1 MQRKFQ
7 NMAAALLATAFVVLP
22 AMASAQLTPDS
33 TGLKTAAAR
42 TGLSTSCSGTDCLT
56 IIVGNTI
63 NVVLGFLGIVL
74 FAMLVYAG
82 WQWMTAGG
90 DSKQVQE
97 AKARIFNAIAGL
109 VIIAASYAIAT
120 FVLSSLASLTAGGVA
135 SGGAVG
141 ATCSTNGDCPSVT
154 CPATAGSAA
163 HVAPGQCL
171 GGECG
176 NPGC

>member
-42 TGLSTSCSGTDCLT
+42 TGLATSCSGTDCLT

-120 FVLSSLASLTAGGVA
+120 FVLSSLASLTTGGTATSGGGTAGGA
-135 SGGAVG
+135 ACTTSA
-141 ATCSTNGDCPSVT
+141 DCPSVT
-154 CPATAGSAA
+154 CADGSHAGLC
-163 HVAPGQCL
+163 VAGACNDYVCL
-171 GGECG
+171 
-176 NPGC
+176 